1 MNTKRLTPQNVSQD
15 FVLERLSDYVEGSLA
30 PSEHET
36 IAQYLERDTPES
48 KAAAQEAND
57 LARML
62 TVLHNRVPRRE
73 PTLDIWQEFN
83 PKMQHYLH
91 EEKMSVTDRVKLRAG
106 RFLSNVAAGTILFT
120 QAVAVNTESKM
131 KKYLVEDPFD
141 GEETA

>member
-15 FVLERLSDYVEGSLA
+15 FVLERLSDYVEGNLSS
-30 PSEHET
+30 SEQEA
-36 IAQYLERDTPES
+36 IAHYLERDTPEA

-83 PKMQHYLH
+83 PKMQHYLQ
-91 EEKMSVTDRVKLRAG
+91 EEKMSVADRVKLRAG